1 MYLGESTSGGFW
13 GTVGSI
19 GRAVLPTLTS
29 VGGQLYGGKMAAE
42 AQASA
47 DKKEQ
52 RTRLLMQAAQQKAEK
67 KAERFAIAQE
77 QARAARGVNPVY
89 IAAGGISAVAI
100 AGGAWW
106 YIATRKKKKAKA

>member
-67 KAERFAIAQE
+67 KAERFAVTQA
-77 QARAARGVNPVY
+77 QARAARGVNPAY
-89 IAAGGISAVAI
+89 IAGGIGAVAI

-106 YIATRKKKKAKA
+106 YIATRKKKRGKK

>member
-52 RTRLLMQAAQQKAEK
+52 RTQLLAQAAQRKAEK

-89 IAAGGISAVAI
+89 IAGGISAVAI

>member
-1 MYLGESTSGGFW
+1 MYLGEGASGGFW
-13 GTVGSI
+13 DTVGSI

-67 KAERFAIAQE
+67 KAERFAVAQE
-77 QARAARGVNPVY
+77 QARAAARAINPVY
-89 IAAGGISAVAI
+89 IAGGISAVAI

>member
-42 AQASA
+42 AQADA
-47 DKKEQ
+47 AKKEQ
-52 RTRLLMQAAQQKAEK
+52 RTQLLAQAAQRKAEK

-77 QARAARGVNPVY
+77 QARAAARAINPVY
-89 IAAGGISAVAI
+89 IAGGISAVAI

>member
-42 AQASA
+42 AQADA
-47 DKKEQ
+47 AKKEQ
-52 RTRLLMQAAQQKAEK
+52 RTQLLAQAAQRKAEK
-67 KAERFAIAQE
+67 KAERFALAQE
-77 QARAARGVNPVY
+77 QARAARGVNPAY
-89 IAAGGISAVAI
+89 IAGGIGAVAI